1 MTQPTTL
8 VQPPQD
14 VSRRA
19 VSLARMLERLEPGK
33 YNISLIKPTS
43 GNERWMVEIS
53 QSVTIQKK
61 ELYSGEASTEEV
73 R

>member
-1 MTQPTTL
+1 
-8 VQPPQD
+8 
-14 VSRRA
+14 
-19 VSLARMLERLEPGK
+19 MLERLEPGK